1 MKNYEMLMQQE
12 KMTQRW
18 KTELEQAVEKY
29 EQVIKKLKKE
39 NRILRR
45 DVEQQRNSFPF
56 MNQ

>member
-1 MKNYEMLMQQE
+1 MKTYEMLMQQE

-39 NRILRR
+39 NRILKR
-45 DVEQQRNSFPF
+45 DVEQQR
-56 MNQ
+56 

>member
-1 MKNYEMLMQQE
+1 MKTYEMLMQQE

-29 EQVIKKLKKE
+29 EQIIKKLKKE